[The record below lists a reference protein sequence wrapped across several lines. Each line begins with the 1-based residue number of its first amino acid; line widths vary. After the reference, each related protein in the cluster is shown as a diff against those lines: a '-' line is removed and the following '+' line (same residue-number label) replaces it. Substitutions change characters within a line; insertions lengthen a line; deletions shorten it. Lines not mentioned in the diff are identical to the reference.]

1 VTVTYIAVEGVIG
14 VGKTTLARLLQPEF
28 GAELLLEAFEEN
40 PFLGDFYR
48 DRSRYAFQTQIF
60 FLLSRYRQQQA
71 LAKLLETGSVL
82 SDYVFGKD
90 RLFAQENLAG
100 DELATY
106 EQLYAALSP
115 SVPDADLVVYLYA
128 ETDVLMDRIAVR
140 DRSIERSMSRDYIE
154 LLRVA
159 YERFFGSYDESP
171 VVRID
176 CSELDFVR
184 KPADLALV
192 SDRIRSVLREG
203 IHQRSLFELAER
215 RASTAGRAKQDG
227 SERLSLR
234 GAPQRGDKAAALY
247 ELAAMVQAL
256 GAVSDA
262 VLQVQARPDQDD
274 RGAAAPADVEARL
287 EACSAA
293 LARLAVAMGLQRETA
308 DRQQPGE
315 GTP

>member
-1 VTVTYIAVEGVIG
+1 MTVTYIAVEGVIG
-14 VGKTTLARLLQPEF
+14 VGKTTLARLLQSEF
-28 GAELLLEAFEEN
+28 DAKLLLEAFEEN

-115 SVPDADLVVYLYA
+115 SVPEADLVVYLYA

-154 LLRVA
+154 RLRVA

-203 IHQRSLFELAER
+203 IHQRLLFELAER
-215 RASTAGRAKQDG
+215 GARTPGGAREGGAA
-227 SERLSLR
+227 RLGLR
-234 GAPQRGDKAAALY
+234 GAPQRGDMAGALH
-247 ELAAMVQAL
+247 ELAAVVQAL

-262 VLQVQARPDQDD
+262 VLQMQARPGQD
-274 RGAAAPADVEARL
+274 GHAAVAPADVEARL

-293 LARLAVAMGLQRETA
+293 LARLAIAMGLQRDMD
-308 DRQQPGE
+308 DRPPSGD

>member
-1 VTVTYIAVEGVIG
+1 MTYIAVEGVIG
-14 VGKTTLARLLQPEF
+14 VGKTTLGRLLQPEF
-28 GAELLLEAFEEN
+28 DAQLLLEAFEEN

-71 LAKLLETGSVL
+71 LAQLLETSAVL

-106 EQLYAALSP
+106 EQLYAALST
-115 SVPDADLVVYLYA
+115 SVPQADLVVYLYA

-154 LLRVA
+154 GLRQA
-159 YERFFGSYDESP
+159 YERFFDAYDESP

-176 CSELDFVR
+176 CSALDFVR

-192 SDRIRSVLREG
+192 TGRVLTVLEGGAEQRALPLFSDHGS
-203 IHQRSLFELAER
+203 LAEHDALVQR
-215 RASTAGRAKQDG
+215 QPPAPLAG
-227 SERLSLR
+227 
-234 GAPQRGDKAAALY
+234 AL
-247 ELAAMVQAL
+247 Q
-256 GAVSDA
+256 
-262 VLQVQARPDQDD
+262 
-274 RGAAAPADVEARL
+274 
-287 EACSAA
+287 
-293 LARLAVAMGLQRETA
+293 
-308 DRQQPGE
+308 E
-315 GTP
+315 G